1 MGLSPFR
8 TLTLQPGRSGTA
20 RTARPARSSISS
32 NKVMEFL
39 NRIQLRGVVG
49 KADIT
54 TFSSQSQVCN
64 FSVVTEYSTV
74 DREGNSA
81 IETTWFNVSAW
92 HGREGVDDIYS
103 IQKGVWVEVTGR
115 LRNRKYTTQNGEE
128 RYTTEIVARKVKL
141 VPREEE
147 PLQPQRDW

>member
-1 MGLSPFR
+1 
-8 TLTLQPGRSGTA
+8 
-20 RTARPARSSISS
+20 
-32 NKVMEFL
+32 MEFI
-39 NRIQLRGVVG
+39 NKIQLRGVVG
-49 KADIT
+49 KADVTI
-54 TFSSQSQVCN
+54 FPNQSQVCN

-92 HGREGVDDIYS
+92 GGREGVADIHT

-115 LRNRKYTTQNGEE
+115 LRTRKYISQNGEE
-128 RYTTEIVARKVKL
+128 RSTTEIVARKVTL

-147 PLQPQRDW
+147 PLQPQINW